1 MPLRHNFGPILGRV
15 AAVIAILLAFGL
27 AWKFV
32 AAILAPV
39 LPGPVANALSAGWG
53 LFYSVVQPAVPAA
66 IAVGVLCAI
75 GWVVIGSRR

>member
-1 MPLRHNFGPILGRV
+1 LALG
-15 AAVIAILLAFGL
+15 IAFRL
-27 AWKFV
+27 V

-39 LPGPVANALSAGWG
+39 LPGPIANALSAGWS

-66 IAVGVLCAI
+66 VAVGVLCAV

>member
-1 MPLRHNFGPILGRV
+1 MRHNFGPIFGRI
-15 AAVIAILLAFGL
+15 AAVVALLLALGIVFRL
-27 AWKFV
+27 V
-32 AAILAPV
+32 AAILTPV

-75 GWVVIGSRR
+75 GWVAIGSRR